1 MLDKNKVD
9 KNTKKYFRLGSLN
22 RIKVL
27 NVKIFTKNA
36 CNLKRVWYT
45 EATLKGTLVFFYER
59 IVLT

>member
-1 MLDKNKVD
+1 MLCKYNVD
-9 KNTKKYFRLGSLN
+9 KNTKKYFRFGSVN

-45 EATLKGTLVFFYER
+45 KATLKGILMSFYER